1 MKEAE
6 TVLGI
11 IDAQRGFM
19 PAAEGEKID
28 AAGFG
33 QLPVTDGQRIVPVV
47 KRLLFAMGAENTFTT
62 QDWHPDQTAHF
73 SENPDFSTNWPVH
86 CVGGSQGAELH
97 PALESA
103 FGTRVTRFYKGQ
115 EALQD
120 GKDDLSYSG
129 YYGKTDDQLT
139 LPEWLTERKTKAV
152 ILGGLALDYCVG
164 KTALDLRTKMNLEV
178 TVAVDATRGI
188 ADESVEAMLKQFD
201 EAGIKVMTSDE
212 ILERINEVTQ

>member
-1 MKEAE
+1 MKETT

-19 PAAEGEKID
+19 PAEEGERID
-28 AAGFG
+28 SAGFG

-62 QDWHPDQTAHF
+62 QDWHPEQTAHF

-86 CVGGSQGAELH
+86 CVQGTQGAELH
-97 PALESA
+97 PQLESA
-103 FGTRVTRFYKGQ
+103 FGPRVTRFYKGD
-115 EALQD
+115 ECLED

-129 YYGKTDDQLT
+129 YYGNTDDQLS
-139 LPEWLTERKTKAV
+139 LPEWLVERKAKAV

-178 TVAVDATRGI
+178 TVALDATRGI
-188 ADESVEAMLKQFD
+188 ADDSVAAMLRQLD
-201 EAGIKVMTSDE
+201 EAGVKVMTSDE
-212 ILERINEVTQ
+212 ILERIRRTA